1 MIFLFKSM
9 RRNMIFEFLM
19 LVNWYVFVRVTK
31 TVRVKFRGWHFL
43 LFFHLWSWIIIKSG
57 TLLLYN
63 IFFLIILTFKSS
75 KSVKNWQSYATFFF
89 ASKILAQYVNNVTH
103 DAKWIFLKIIK
114 SKYFYK
120 CKHYIRDYFRWVVKI
135 FLLNQKIPSLI
146 WIW

>member
-9 RRNMIFEFLM
+9 RKNMIFEFLM

-89 ASKILAQYVNNVTH
+89 ASKILVQYVNNVTH
-103 DAKWIFLKIIK
+103 NANMTRSELFW
-114 SKYFYK
+114 
-120 CKHYIRDYFRWVVKI
+120 R
-135 FLLNQKIPSLI
+135 LLNQNISTSVNTISEITLGEL
-146 WIW
+146 